1 MTVVFSVLILI
12 VLASVVL
19 LGLSVRVVREYR
31 RLVVFRLGRVIGLR
45 NPGVSATM
53 LRSVL
58 SAEGDRQAA
67 VLRAEG
73 FAFALRTINETASD
87 ADPRTMGLQYLEAL
101 KSLGS
106 SAATKF
112 VIPVEL
118 TGILQGMAGQAGR
131 ASGNGRGQT

>member
-31 RLVVFRLGRVIGLR
+31 
-45 NPGVSATM
+45 P
-53 LRSVL
+53 
-58 SAEGDRQAA
+58 
-67 VLRAEG
+67 
-73 FAFALRTINETASD
+73 

-106 SAATKF
+106 SAATTF